1 MSVVSIRL
9 NEEEEKAY
17 KTYAQLMGR
26 PLSELFK
33 KALAE
38 EIEDAIDYEIGCR
51 AIEERKEG
59 DKRYTIHEVADE
71 LGITL

>member
-1 MSVVSIRL
+1 MAIVSIRL

-17 KTYAQLMGR
+17 KAYAQIMGR

-38 EIEDAIDYEIGCR
+38 EIEDAIDYRIATE
-51 AIEERKEG
+51 AIKARKKG
-59 DKRYTIHEVADE
+59 DKRYSIYEVADE
-71 LGITL
+71 LGINL